1 MEDQVVVNWNNYLF
15 NIDSKLQNMWNFI
28 LYNQFNNEEIRR
40 LERQN
45 KFSQDEIDYCRNQID
60 ELEDKNDS
68 LRRENRKLDKKINL
82 KRKRID
88 DEIIPYSNEIKK
100 PNNFEEIDTSDLEGY
115 AKNIFKNLNNIKNII
130 ELENH
135 EYKYNLLKNEKFKKL
150 FDIIP
155 SLKELDKIIGMIFI
169 KEEIFKMI
177 CYFLHGLN
185 NKEELNHIVITGPPG
200 IGKTTVASIIGKIV
214 LQLGFLKNNRFVVAK
229 RSDLIGKYCGH
240 TAVQTQEKI
249 DEAEGGVLFIDEVY
263 SLGNAEKKDS
273 FTKEC
278 IDTINQNLTE
288 KGDKFLCIIAGYE
301 KDVETC
307 FFAYNKGLERRFTIK
322 FNLKPYT
329 AEELCDLFIF
339 FAKEEDWKIDKIDT
353 NIFKENYDL
362 FKFYASDMRL
372 LLQKAKENFSLR
384 LMQDSIK
391 VNKQINIINEDDI
404 NYAID
409 YFKEKRILD
418 INDNKIFT
426 MYT

>member
-1 MEDQVVVNWNNYLF
+1 MEEQLSVNWQNYLF
-15 NIDSKLQNMWNFI
+15 TIDSKLQNMWNFI

-40 LERQN
+40 LERQH
-45 KFSQDEIDYCRNQID
+45 KFSEEELDYCKNKIE
-60 ELEDKNDS
+60 ELEDTNDS
-68 LRRENRKLDKKINL
+68 LRRENRKLDKKINV

-88 DEIIPYSNEIKK
+88 EEIIPYSEEIKK
-100 PNNFEEIDTSDLEGY
+100 PKNFEEIDILDLEEY
-115 AKNIFKNLNNIKNII
+115 AKNIFKNLNDIKDII
-130 ELENH
+130 NLDNH
-135 EYKYNLLKNEKFKKL
+135 KFKYNLLENEKFKKL
-150 FDIIP
+150 INIIP
-155 SLKELDKIIGMIFI
+155 SLKELNNIIGMKFI
-169 KEEIFKMI
+169 KDEIFKMI

-200 IGKTTVASIIGKIV
+200 IGKTTVARIIGKIV

-263 SLGNAEKKDS
+263 SLGNAEKRDS

-307 FFAYNKGLERRFTIK
+307 FFAYNKGLERRFNIK
-322 FNLKPYT
+322 FNLKPYSYN
-329 AEELCDLFIF
+329 ELFELFKF
-339 FAKEEDWKIDKIDT
+339 FANEENWKINKIDI
-353 NIFKENYDL
+353 NIFKDNYDL

-391 VNKQINIINEDDI
+391 VTKHNNIINEDDI
-404 NYAID
+404 NYAIE